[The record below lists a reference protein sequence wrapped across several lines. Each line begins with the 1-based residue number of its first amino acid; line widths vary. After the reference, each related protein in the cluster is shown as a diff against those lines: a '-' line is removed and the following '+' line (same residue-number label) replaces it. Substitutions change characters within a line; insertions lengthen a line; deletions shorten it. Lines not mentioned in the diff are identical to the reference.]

1 MQRLSISVFSLV
13 VLAGSAGAQ
22 PAPDPQPA
30 PPADQPPAQP
40 EPSPAPASPP
50 AAPPAPAPAP
60 VEVTPKESGSQV
72 ANKPD
77 APPSVSGKWTTSFYG
92 FTEGDII
99 YDTIQGA
106 TNGGPPTEALGNG
119 ALPRPAS
126 GMAQMNPQ
134 FRAVHDQTQVTA
146 RNSRLGFRFT
156 APAVSDMKPSANIE
170 FDFAG
175 NQPNTVSEASL
186 YVNATMRIRHAYFKL
201 ETPYLDVLFGQTWQL
216 FGWQPNSQAGSV
228 QFQGLPGFLSSRA
241 AQLRIGK
248 TIKAGNV
255 TVDVQVAATRAGQ
268 RAGGLPDGVGGL
280 RLAFDK
286 LKAARIVGSAGSAL
300 DSATVGVS
308 VIGRRFNVT
317 ELKAN
322 TTDTIQKNGY
332 GLAINGLVPIIPAS
346 KESKSNALT
355 VGGEYVM
362 GGGTADLYTGLTGG
376 VALPANIPG
385 TTPATP
391 FAPNIDNGLVG
402 YLTSDGS
409 VHPVRWKSYALFAQ
423 YFLPPKGNVVA
434 IVNYSHLSSDNTHNF
449 GLNNTVNTVFE
460 KQDYI
465 DGTLMF
471 DVTPAVRFGV
481 GVVSLKQTYVDGVEA
496 HDYRGQLSGMFI
508 F

>member
-1 MQRLSISVFSLV
+1 MQRLSLSIFSLV

-30 PPADQPPAQP
+30 PPADPPPAQP

-50 AAPPAPAPAP
+50 AAPAP
-60 VEVTPKESGSQV
+60 VEVTPQASGSQV

-92 FTEGDII
+92 FTEADII
-99 YDTIQGA
+99 YDKVQGA
-106 TNGGPPTEALGNG
+106 TNGGGPTEALGNG

-126 GMAQMNPQ
+126 GTAQMNPQ

-146 RNSRLGFRFT
+146 RNSRLGFRLT
-156 APAVSDMKPSANIE
+156 APTVNDIKPIANIE

-175 NQPNTVSEASL
+175 NQPNTVSEASF
-186 YVNATMRIRHAYFKL
+186 YVNATMRIRHAYLKL
-201 ETPYLDVLFGQTWQL
+201 ETPFLDVVFGQTWQL

-228 QFQGLPGFLSSRA
+228 QLQGLPGFLSSRA
-241 AQLRIGK
+241 PQLRLGK
-248 TIKAGNV
+248 TIKASGV
-255 TVDVQVAATRAGQ
+255 TVDVQIAATRAGQ
-268 RAGGLPDGVGGL
+268 RGGGLPDGVGGL

-300 DSATVGVS
+300 DSAMVGVS

-317 ELKAN
+317 ERKAG

-332 GLAINGLVPIIPAS
+332 GLAINGLVPIIPATKQS
-346 KESKSNALT
+346 KANALT
-355 VGGEYVM
+355 LGGEFVM
-362 GGGTADLYTGLTGG
+362 GAGTADLYTGLNGG
-376 VALPANIPG
+376 VILPPTIPR
-385 TTPATP
+385 TTMT
-391 FAPNIDNGLVG
+391 FAPNIDIGLVG

-409 VHPVRWKSYALFAQ
+409 VHPVRWQSYGAYAQ

-434 IVNYSHLSSDNTHNF
+434 IVNYSHLSSDNAHNF
-449 GLNNTVNTVFE
+449 NTANAVFE
-460 KQDYI
+460 NQDYV

-471 DVTPAVRFGV
+471 DVMPAVRFGA
-481 GVVSLKQTYVDGVEA
+481 GFAWLNQTYVDGVEA

>member
-1 MQRLSISVFSLV
+1 MPRLSLSIVSLV

-22 PAPDPQPA
+22 PAPDPQP
-30 PPADQPPAQP
+30 
-40 EPSPAPASPP
+40 SPAPASPP
-50 AAPPAPAPAP
+50 AARAPAP
-60 VEVTPKESGSQV
+60 VEVTPQASGSQV

-99 YDTIQGA
+99 HDTIQGGA
-106 TNGGPPTEALGNG
+106 NGGGPTEALGNG
-119 ALPRPAS
+119 ALPRAAS
-126 GMAQMNPQ
+126 GAAQMNPQ

-146 RNSRLGFRFT
+146 RNSRLGFRLT
-156 APAVSDMKPSANIE
+156 APTVNGIKPTANIE

-175 NQPNTVSEASL
+175 NQPNTVSETSL
-186 YVNATMRIRHAYFKL
+186 YVNATMRLRHAYFKL
-201 ETPYLDVLFGQTWQL
+201 ETPVLDVLFGQTWQL
-216 FGWQPNSQAGSV
+216 FGWQPSSQPGSV
-228 QFQGLPGFLSSRA
+228 QVQGLPGFLSSRA
-241 AQLRIGK
+241 PQLRVGK

-268 RAGGLPDGVGGL
+268 RGGGLPDGVGGF

-300 DSATVGVS
+300 DSAMIGVS

-317 ELKAN
+317 ERKAGA
-322 TTDTIQKNGY
+322 TDTIQKNGY
-332 GLAINGLVPIIPAS
+332 GLAINALVPVVPAS
-346 KESKSNALT
+346 KQSKANALT
-355 VGGEYVM
+355 VGGEFIM
-362 GGGTADLYTGLTGG
+362 GGGIADLYTGLNGG
-376 VALPANIPG
+376 VVLPPTIPG
-385 TTPATP
+385 TTTP

-409 VHPVRWKSYALFAQ
+409 VHPVRWKSHGLYAQ

-434 IVNYSHLSSDNTHNF
+434 IVNYSHLSSDNAHNF
-449 GLNNTVNTVFE
+449 NTASAVFE
-460 KQDYI
+460 KQDFV

-471 DVTPAVRFGV
+471 DVAPAVRFGA
-481 GVVSLKQTYVDGVEA
+481 GVAWLNQTYVDGVEA